1 MTAETDPGIAEEQPA
16 DDIASAIAAAI
27 GSHDT
32 PDPDKKAPDKVK
44 PAEGEAALATRAKD
58 GKFAKTEKP
67 EGEQPEPK
75 EPDKPEG
82 EAKTEEKPDGE
93 KTESKD
99 KEVEP
104 EKTAEAEITGKWSAA
119 DKEILK
125 ALPPEGRELILR
137 RHKEMEGA
145 YTKKTEAI
153 AGFRKEYEPVDK
165 IFEPYREK
173 MKQAGWTPR
182 TLIEGW
188 ASAEK
193 RLMDGDGVAVI
204 ASLIN
209 GYKIDLGKVAQ
220 ALGIRPRQQ
229 APAPRQGEEPPPQP
243 DGQATQLPPELLQ
256 QLQQL
261 TTNQQKIDQRLADE
275 DRRRADEVRRA
286 QTSAEQ
292 RVSTEID
299 QFKSAQDDK
308 GNLLHPHFEE
318 LETQMSLLAKAA
330 IDGRQ
335 PVPPLKELYETAVW
349 ANPST
354 RAAAIAARDKA
365 QREKADAE
373 ARAKA
378 ERAKKAGSSVTG
390 APGSSQ
396 APSGK
401 RPAERSLLE
410 ELEAAAE
417 EAG

>member
-16 DDIASAIAAAI
+16 DDIASAIGAALA
-27 GSHDT
+27 SHDA
-32 PDPDKKAPDKVK
+32 PDPDEKAPDKAK
-44 PAEGEAALATRAKD
+44 PAEGEAAPAARAKD

-82 EAKTEEKPDGE
+82 EAKTEEKPTDEKPEGE
-93 KTESKD
+93 KAD
-99 KEVEP
+99 P

-145 YTKKTEAI
+145 YTKKTEAL

-229 APAPRQGEEPPPQP
+229 APAPRQGEEPPPPP
-243 DGQATQLPPELLQ
+243 DGQASQLPPELLQ
-256 QLQQL
+256 QLQEL
-261 TTNQQKIDQRLADE
+261 SANQRTITQRLADE

-335 PVPPLKELYETAVW
+335 PVPPLKELYEAAEW

-354 RAAAIAARDKA
+354 RAASLAARDKA

-373 ARAKA
+373 ARTKA
-378 ERAKKAGSSVTG
+378 ERARKAGSSVTG
-390 APGSSQ
+390 APGSGQ
-396 APSGK
+396 APSGR